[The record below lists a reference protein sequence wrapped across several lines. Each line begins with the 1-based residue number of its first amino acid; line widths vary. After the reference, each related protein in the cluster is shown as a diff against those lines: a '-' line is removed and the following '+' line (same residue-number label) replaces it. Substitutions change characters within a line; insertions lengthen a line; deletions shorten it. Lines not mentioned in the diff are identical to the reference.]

1 MVAVESY
8 VLVDPITGRVLEKQS
23 PSFQNRRIEPARQA
37 IFESSNRDSD
47 LPLYQPQQRRVPA
60 PEYYAMDG
68 STPIY
73 KIFKRNPYGR
83 WNQIKKNLVKTLRPC
98 QIAQKFPSNYNSN
111 LIWKKFGD
119 VKLVWELNQI
129 PNLSNFFSSNRNIII
144 KILKTY
150 DLFYEFSSF
159 LSLIYY
165 IDLRMSWIIGVWI
178 RIRIC
183 Q

>member
-1 MVAVESY
+1 MIVATIFQILVLVGVLSVLMTAAESY

-83 WNQIKKNLVKTLRPC
+83 
-98 QIAQKFPSNYNSN
+98 
-111 LIWKKFGD
+111 
-119 VKLVWELNQI
+119 
-129 PNLSNFFSSNRNIII
+129 
-144 KILKTY
+144 
-150 DLFYEFSSF
+150 
-159 LSLIYY
+159 
-165 IDLRMSWIIGVWI
+165 
-178 RIRIC
+178 
-183 Q
+183 